1 MAAGLPSVR
10 STSFDKGLAGIG
22 WAVNLLNE
30 AGYIAGNIDEILC
43 DVDAAIY
50 KTLTSKSYNIPLYST
65 SGLVG
70 YLAYLSCRLGNPNHR
85 KDGDLNRFCTAAL
98 RITID
103 KIQNIMPS
111 AFSVM
116 SKDLYIT
123 ALWEFPLLFV
133 LLRKALELGVYSHK
147 ISSMV
152 NNWEIYMKGNVPYYN
167 VNKLMLATS
176 MAYLNEI
183 LSSKE
188 IERQID
194 ILVYSVD
201 FDQIEKEIDDRIEN
215 VNEGWFLSA
224 FVLYRATKDISRG
237 HMKYGLIEKTR
248 KQIVQ
253 KYYTKFISKVK
264 KTYLCENLSL
274 VNGLAGVTCMLAL
287 CPDAFEI

>member
-1 MAAGLPSVR
+1 MDRFLGERILELLTSYNYKNLGLFTGKTGVCLALYSLAKGFGVAEAENAADSLVEEIAAELPRAR

-30 AGYIAGNIDEILC
+30 AGCITGKIDEILC

-50 KTLTSKSYNIPLYST
+50 KTLTCKSYNIPLYCT

-85 KDGDLNRFCTAAL
+85 KNGDLNRLCTAAL

-133 LLRKALELGVYSHK
+133 LLRKALELGVYSH
-147 ISSMV
+147 
-152 NNWEIYMKGNVPYYN
+152 
-167 VNKLMLATS
+167 
-176 MAYLNEI
+176 
-183 LSSKE
+183 
-188 IERQID
+188 
-194 ILVYSVD
+194 
-201 FDQIEKEIDDRIEN
+201 
-215 VNEGWFLSA
+215 
-224 FVLYRATKDISRG
+224 
-237 HMKYGLIEKTR
+237 
-248 KQIVQ
+248 
-253 KYYTKFISKVK
+253 
-264 KTYLCENLSL
+264 
-274 VNGLAGVTCMLAL
+274 
-287 CPDAFEI
+287 